1 MNKTY
6 DEELLQ
12 RVENYLTSS
21 GMSQNKMAQA
31 VGLSQTALSNWRRQ
45 IYHGD
50 PVYVEG
56 KLREYFETQA
66 AREAVEEQ
74 AAPYLPDT
82 GYVPTTVSEDIYKG
96 IKFAQL
102 ERGMVVLHGD
112 AGIGKTEGARKFL
125 HDYPHSTVF
134 ITATPTTGSLGC
146 IIKLLA
152 RALGVP
158 DMRGRMDMMLAIRD
172 KLAGTNKVV
181 IIDEAQH
188 LRLPALEELRGLS
201 DADAVTGTPGNGV
214 CLIGN
219 TEVYSRMM
227 GRQQAQFAQLFSRIK
242 MNRSYSTQKVKK
254 EDIRALFPR
263 LAAENR
269 TKELDF
275 LLGIAKGR
283 WGVRG
288 AKTVYN
294 NSVRN
299 ENITYDGLYSMAVHL
314 GVGWN

>member
-50 PVYVEG
+50 PAYVEG

-102 ERGMVVLHGD
+102 ERGMVVLQGD

-219 TEVYSRMM
+219 TEVYSRLM

-242 MNRSYSTQKVKK
+242 MNRSYSTRKVKK